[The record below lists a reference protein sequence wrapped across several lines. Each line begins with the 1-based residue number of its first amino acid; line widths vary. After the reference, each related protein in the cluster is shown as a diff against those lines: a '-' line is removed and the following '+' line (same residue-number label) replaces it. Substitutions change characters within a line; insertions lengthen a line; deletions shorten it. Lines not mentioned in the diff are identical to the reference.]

1 MESDIRKSS
10 IGGADDNVV
19 SQKVEEQIMLR
30 IKELKEEHQ
39 LKKVFAIVVAGD
51 AATGEQNFY
60 IGYFKRP
67 NMHVLGTYLSMVQK
81 DVIQAASNLAK
92 LCFLEG
98 DKELIND
105 EDIFCYGT
113 MAQLPQ
119 IIESR
124 DSKLLK
130 L

>member
-1 MESDIRKSS
+1 MEQEIFS
-10 IGGADDNVV
+10 ADGTVV
-19 SQKVEEQIMLR
+19 SQKVKEQIMLR
-30 IKELKEEHQ
+30 IKEIKEEQ
-39 LKKVFAIVVAGD
+39 GLKKVFAIIVAGD
-51 AATGEQNFY
+51 CGNGEKDFY

-92 LCFLEG
+92 LCFVEG

-113 MAQLPQ
+113 MGQLPQ

-124 DSKLLK
+124 DSELLK